1 MSSILT
7 NASAMTALKTLQ
19 QTNKGLEAT
28 QGRISTGLRVAQASD
43 NAAYWSIATTMRSDN
58 KAMSTVKDALGLGAA
73 QVDVAYTAMD
83 SVKNTLDK
91 IKSKLVAASQPDVDK
106 GKIQEEIN
114 QLQNDLK
121 TFANSATFSGG
132 NWLSVNGSS
141 EQKIVASFI
150 RNDSGAIS
158 LGTIDVDTAKTAL
171 FNSKSGEV
179 GILQQGAEVTFAD
192 DTDGV
197 DFDTTAATDGDAIEI
212 DVLAHDFDTTGTG
225 TTISLEAGNT
235 IKFDVTVNGK
245 ATAVTIDLATLDGVT
260 LATAGIIA
268 DEAELADVMNAAL
281 TKAGLSNVV
290 ASGTAGDGAVKLAL
304 NDADGNAVNYADA
317 DPDANTLSF
326 GNVRSSSNGNFFDAT
341 KLNIVGA
348 DTTKMEEYIQGI
360 DQMFTAVTTAASDL
374 GAMKSRISSQQEF
387 VTDLMNAVDRGVGAL
402 VDANMNEES
411 TRLQALQV
419 QQQLGIQ
426 ALSIA
431 NGSAQSILSLF
442 RG

>member
-91 IKSKLVAASQPDVDK
+91 IKTKLVAASQPSVDK
-106 GKIQEEIN
+106 AKIQAEIT

-121 TFANSATFSGG
+121 TFAESASFSGG
-132 NWLSVNGSS
+132 NWLSINGAA

-150 RNDSGAIS
+150 RSDSGSIS
-158 LGTIDVDTAKTAL
+158 LGTIDIDTAKTAL
-171 FNSKSGEV
+171 FNSKTGEAGLLEKGTALTAATNGA
-179 GILQQGAEVTFAD
+179 GIALYTAAPATNNAGTDGPDTTPGTAD
-192 DTDGV
+192 DT
-197 DFDTTAATDGDAIEI
+197 AAVATYGAHAAFVLDENDAISFDLTLNGGTAQTIRI
-212 DVLAHDFDTTGTG
+212 DR
-225 TTISLEAGNT
+225 
-235 IKFDVTVNGK
+235 
-245 ATAVTIDLATLDGVT
+245 ATLDAAGV
-260 LATAGIIA
+260 
-268 DEAELADVMNAAL
+268 
-281 TKAGLSNVV
+281 
-290 ASGTAGDGAVKLAL
+290 
-304 NDADGNAVNYADA
+304 ADGNVDTAAKMASVLNQALKDAGLDA
-317 DPDANTLSF
+317 DLTAADNAGAVELTTTAKGTTATIAIANGDSTD
-326 GNVRSSSNGNFFDAT
+326 NGNFFDAT
-341 KLNIVGA
+341 GLDITNA
-348 DTTKMEEYIQGI
+348 DSATLGEYVQGI
-360 DQMFTAVTTAASDL
+360 DSMLTAVTTAASDL
-374 GAMKSRISSQQEF
+374 GAIKSRISSQQEF